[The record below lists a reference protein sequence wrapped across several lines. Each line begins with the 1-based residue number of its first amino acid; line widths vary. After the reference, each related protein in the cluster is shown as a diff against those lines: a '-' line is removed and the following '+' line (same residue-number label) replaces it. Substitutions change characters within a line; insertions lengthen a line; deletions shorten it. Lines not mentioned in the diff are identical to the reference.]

1 MTTDLPPAEA
11 DWPLAGSGPQ
21 PLESVPASLLVLAE
35 WTGGRA
41 GRSLR
46 AIAERQ
52 LTGDA
57 VDLLD
62 DPVVATLPPRLRH
75 LLKLGR
81 ERSTLPTLLAVEI
94 DLAQQR
100 RSRLAGTAAQLA
112 YPALVLLLALVVL
125 QALLLSPVPL
135 SDLADDFG
143 IELPRLVATVWSVY
157 DHPGWI
163 TALIALLV
171 AGIVLAVLIAQ
182 VPALRPLL
190 DRVPGFGAVSRT
202 LDRAELMRLGGVLV
216 AAGLP
221 PAAALREAAGLAG
234 STSTRRRAAD
244 AAGRIEQGEPVD
256 EALNA
261 AGLADAVLEPNPT
274 AAELGERFDQIG
286 TGLAAVA
293 EIALETLLML
303 MSLLLYAAA
312 VAVVTLVLLIQLA
325 PVQVFVSLLR
335 ALS

>member
-35 WTGGRA
+35 WAGGRA
-41 GRSLR
+41 GHSLR

-62 DPVVATLPPRLRH
+62 DPAVATLPPRLRH

-81 ERSTLPTLLAVEI
+81 ERSTLPALLAVEI

-125 QALLLSPVPL
+125 QALLLSPVRL
-135 SDLADDFG
+135 SDLADDF
-143 IELPRLVATVWSVY
+143 IELPRLAATVWSLY

-244 AAGRIEQGEPVD
+244 AAGRIEQGESVA

-303 MSLLLYAAA
+303 LSLLLYAAA

-325 PVQVFVSLLR
+325 PVQVFVSLLQ

>member
-35 WTGGRA
+35 WAGGRA

-62 DPVVATLPPRLRH
+62 DPAVATLPPRLRH

-125 QALLLSPVPL
+125 QALLLSPVRL
-135 SDLADDFG
+135 SDLADDF
-143 IELPRLVATVWSVY
+143 IELPRLAATVWSLY

-190 DRVPGFGAVSRT
+190 DRVPGFGAVSRS

-325 PVQVFVSLLR
+325 PVQFFVSLFR